1 MTVPSETNRSGPY
14 NGNGVTTVF
23 DYDFKITNE
32 NYIKVI
38 KADAAGV
45 ETVLVIDAD
54 YIVSDVGNPAGGQVA
69 LTVPLPTG
77 QTLTMIPSVPFTQEI
92 DLENQGA
99 YYAQTVEDALDL
111 ATLRDQQ
118 LQEQI
123 NRAVL
128 IPPSEDP
135 AQLEGLVGDILR
147 LADSADE
154 IDTVAGSVANV
165 NTVAANIASVNTAAA
180 NIAAIIAAP
189 AQAAAAAASATLAQA
204 WAANPEDVVV
214 SGGLYSALHYA
225 AKAAAI
231 VATIALPAVPV
242 ASSFLQRNVANTA
255 YVALTPDNARL
266 AMTALK
272 GQDIANF
279 AGANENAKIAA
290 MYAAAPTQPYMYRA
304 DSHIGI
310 IRDTA
315 PLNYQGSRAA
325 FVLQQRDTA
334 AGALNELA
342 PGAVFQFAST
352 GDGVVTAGSNL
363 SLSIW
368 TGLVSSMTK
377 SGDGSGSCFTAV
389 GGLGAYG
396 VGLYNELGGFQAE
409 LTNTGSL
416 HGTMS
421 GTENLLKDSANAGV
435 TSFDTTMSA
444 IVGRIARYNNGARLS
459 TNFLASS
466 EGNVA
471 PNAAFAL
478 SAGGLKT
485 WSRFI
490 DLKDGVASTGQAILL
505 PNNASLAWMSSAAAA
520 KTVMFVSAADEVW
533 ITGTSTVAGISL
545 GNSAAAISF
554 RAAGVASAVNFLEA
568 SGAIAG
574 GTPLLWARG
583 ADADIGMAW
592 ATKGAGAHSFYTN
605 GSNFNKQ
612 VEIGHVATPTSYIS
626 LKGAA
631 AGAHP
636 IIQPGGTETNPSM
649 IVQGKGTGGVMM
661 KDGAAATKFAVNTTG
676 VGFFAAAPV
685 AKQTVGAALSQG
697 GAETNTNLATRINEI
712 RTALINYGLAA

>member
-14 NGNGVTTVF
+14 NGNGFTTVF
-23 DYDFKITNE
+23 DYEFKITNE

-45 ETVLVIDAD
+45 ETVLTIDAD
-54 YIVSDVGNPAGGQVA
+54 YIVSDVGNPAGGQIA

-77 QTLTMIPSVPFTQEI
+77 QTLTMIPNVPFTQEI

-99 YYAQTVEDALDL
+99 YYAETVETGLDL

-123 NRAVL
+123 NRAVT
-128 IPPSEDP
+128 IPASEDP

-147 LADSADE
+147 LADSADN
-154 IDTVAGSVANV
+154 IDMVAGAIGNV

-180 NIAAIIAAP
+180 NMAAIIDAP

-204 WAANPEDVVV
+204 WAANPEDSVV

-231 VATIALPAVPV
+231 VATVALPAIPV

-255 YVALTPDNARL
+255 YVAVTPDNARL

-279 AGANENAKIAA
+279 AGANESAKIAA
-290 MYAAAPTQPYMYRA
+290 MYAAAPAQPYMYRA

-310 IRDTA
+310 IRDAA
-315 PLNYQGSRAA
+315 PLNYHSTRSALVVQH
-325 FVLQQRDTA
+325 RDTA
-334 AGALNELA
+334 AGAMNELA
-342 PGAVFQFAST
+342 AGAVFQFNST
-352 GDGVVTAGSNL
+352 GDGWVDAANNL

-368 TGLVSSMTK
+368 QGLVSSMTK
-377 SGDGSGSCFTAV
+377 TGDGSGSAFTAV
-389 GGLGAYG
+389 VGLGAYG
-396 VGLYNELGGFQAE
+396 ANQYNEGGLFQGEA
-409 LTNTGSL
+409 TNLGSL

-421 GTENLLKDSANAGV
+421 GTEVLLKDGS
-435 TSFDTTMSA
+435 
-444 IVGRIARYNNGARLS
+444 VGTNYNTQMHSVIGRLARYNNGSSAVA
-459 TNFLASS
+459 NFMASS
-466 EGNVA
+466 EGTVA
-471 PNAAFAL
+471 PDAAYCL
-478 SAGGLKT
+478 NAGGLHT
-485 WSRFI
+485 WKRGV
-490 DLKDGVASTGQAILL
+490 DLKDGIFTTGQAVLL
-505 PNNASLAWMSSAAAA
+505 PNNAALAWMSSAAAA

-533 ITGTSTVAGISL
+533 ITGTGTTAGISL

-631 AGAHP
+631 AAGHP
-636 IIQPGGTETNPSM
+636 VIQAAGTEVNPSM
-649 IVQGKGTGGVMM
+649 IVQGKGTGGVYL
-661 KDGAAATKFAVNTTG
+661 KDGAAAVKLQVNTTG
-676 VGFFAAAPV
+676 IGFFAAAPV
-685 AKQTVGAALSQG
+685 AKQAIGAALSQG